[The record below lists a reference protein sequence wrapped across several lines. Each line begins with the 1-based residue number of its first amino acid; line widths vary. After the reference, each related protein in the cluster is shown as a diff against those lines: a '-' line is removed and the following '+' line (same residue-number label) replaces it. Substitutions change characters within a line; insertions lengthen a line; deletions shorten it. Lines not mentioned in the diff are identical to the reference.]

1 MKFLVG
7 TCLFVDHV
15 FVLVGSDLFG
25 LGVDLWGEGTLFEP
39 LVDIFLLFLDNF
51 LYFILH
57 PEVVSFQKSR
67 MTGHKIPLIVFDDRL
82 ECTLDIDLMFGKL
95 MFFHKVLLGFPAL
108 IVKILPDRF

>member
-1 MKFLVG
+1 MKFLVRTG
-7 TCLFVDHV
+7 FLVDHV

-25 LGVDLWGEGTLFEP
+25 LGVDLRGEGTLFEP

-51 LYFILH
+51 LYFIFH
-57 PEVVSFQKSR
+57 PKVVSFQKSG

-82 ECTLDIDLMFGKL
+82 EGTLYINLMFGKL

-108 IVKILPDRF
+108 IVKILPNGF